1 MAVLCRGDLLWN
13 MSCLCVWQILLS
25 TDTVAWA
32 KNYFTD
38 KSNLKWS
45 VLKEFFQQQKIIF
58 FLLLSTSE

>member
-1 MAVLCRGDLLWN
+1 MAVDVEVIYCGTWAV
-13 MSCLCVWQILLS
+13 CVWQILLS

>member
-58 FLLLSTSE
+58 FYF